1 MVVEQTR
8 VVDAKL
14 VADRGAGRLE
24 ATELREID
32 DALTMVL
39 GL

>member
-14 VADRGAGRLE
+14 VADRGTGRLK